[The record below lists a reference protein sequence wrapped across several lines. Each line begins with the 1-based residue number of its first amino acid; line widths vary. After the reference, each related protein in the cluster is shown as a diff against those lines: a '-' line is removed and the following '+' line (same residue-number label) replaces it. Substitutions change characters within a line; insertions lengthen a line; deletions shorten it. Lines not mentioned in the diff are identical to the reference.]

1 MTQGRKSQR
10 YLSGRSKIIG
20 FSGLSTD
27 RHLYVEPGQVEPNLG
42 FPGEKNLPASGTYY
56 KLITV
61 PNGNTYDRYWQED
74 TPATLVN
81 GITIF
86 DEGTLVGTAN
96 TVSKLNFV
104 GAAVTAT
111 ASGTISTIT
120 VTPVSIST
128 LAPPNARSGDL
139 WWDSDEGELNVYYQ
153 DINSAQW
160 VIANSGIGTTTG
172 SGGGGGGGGAN
183 VTVSSNPPGT
193 ASNGDLWWDSDV
205 GELYIYYTDGD
216 SNQWVETSGGSETVT
231 ISDNAPSSPNDGDLW
246 WESDT
251 GSLKIYYND
260 GDSQQWVDSNAGVL
274 SSVSSFL
281 TWSSNSAGIHT
292 TANVGIG
299 TTNVSAVDS
308 NNTAVLA
315 VGIVTAHKLYGDG
328 SNITGVGGT
337 VAISM
342 AAPSSADVG
351 DLWWDSDDGDLL
363 VYFNDGSGSQWVST
377 NSGATGA
384 QGASGSAG
392 AQGATGGAQGAVGAQ
407 GAQGALVPIVHIG
420 HSVDRVNMV
429 HKGRREHMIAMCGW
443 AGAQGAQVCPLCQI
457 VTLNL
462 MLLLKLY
469 QVHFRFV

>member
-42 FPGEKNLPASGTYY
+42 FPGEKSLPVSSTYY

-61 PNGNTYDRYWQED
+61 DNGSTFDRYWQED
-74 TPATLVN
+74 LPATLVN
-81 GITIF
+81 GVSIF

-96 TVSKLNFV
+96 TVSKIDFV

-128 LAPPNARSGDL
+128 EAPPGARHGDL

-160 VIANSGIGTTTG
+160 VLANSGIGTTTG
-172 SGGGGGGGGAN
+172 SGGGGGGGAN

-246 WESDT
+246 WESNT

-274 SSVSSFL
+274 SSLASF
-281 TWSSNSAGIHT
+281 TAWSKNSTGIHT

-299 TTNVSAVDS
+299 TTTADAALTVDG
-308 NNTAVLA
+308 NAR
-315 VGIVTAHKLYGDG
+315 
-328 SNITGVGGT
+328 ITGITTLGNTVVGSATTELIVQGDARVTGILSVGT
-337 VAISM
+337 
-342 AAPSSADVG
+342 G
-351 DLWWDSDDGDLL
+351 TL
-363 VYFNDGSGSQWVST
+363 VITDTGIN
-377 NSGATGA
+377 ATG
-384 QGASGSAG
+384 
-392 AQGATGGAQGAVGAQ
+392 
-407 GAQGALVPIVHIG
+407 IIK
-420 HSVDRVNMV
+420 N
-429 HKGRREHMIAMCGW
+429 KGID
-443 AGAQGAQVCPLCQI
+443 L
-457 VTLNL
+457 
-462 MLLLKLY
+462 
-469 QVHFRFV
+469 

>member
-10 YLSGRSKIIG
+10 YLSGRSKIVG

-42 FPGEKNLPASGTYY
+42 FPGEKSLPASGTYY

-153 DINSAQW
+153 DANSAQW

-172 SGGGGGGGGAN
+172 SGSGGGGSGGAN

-193 ASNGDLWWDSDV
+193 ASNGDLWWDSDI
-205 GELYIYYTDGD
+205 GELYIY
-216 SNQWVETSGGSETVT
+216 
-231 ISDNAPSSPNDGDLW
+231 
-246 WESDT
+246 
-251 GSLKIYYND
+251 
-260 GDSQQWVDSNAGVL
+260 
-274 SSVSSFL
+274 
-281 TWSSNSAGIHT
+281 
-292 TANVGIG
+292 
-299 TTNVSAVDS
+299 
-308 NNTAVLA
+308 
-315 VGIVTAHKLYGDG
+315 
-328 SNITGVGGT
+328 
-337 VAISM
+337 
-342 AAPSSADVG
+342 
-351 DLWWDSDDGDLL
+351 
-363 VYFNDGSGSQWVST
+363 
-377 NSGATGA
+377 
-384 QGASGSAG
+384 
-392 AQGATGGAQGAVGAQ
+392 
-407 GAQGALVPIVHIG
+407 
-420 HSVDRVNMV
+420 
-429 HKGRREHMIAMCGW
+429 
-443 AGAQGAQVCPLCQI
+443 
-457 VTLNL
+457 
-462 MLLLKLY
+462 
-469 QVHFRFV
+469 

>member
-153 DINSAQW
+153 DVNSAQW
-160 VIANSGIGTTTG
+160 VIANSGIGTTA
-172 SGGGGGGGGAN
+172 GGGGGGSGGAN
-183 VTVSSNPPGT
+183 VTVSSNPPT
-193 ASNGDLWWDSDV
+193 SPTPANGDLWWDSDV
-205 GELYIYYTDGD
+205 GELFIYYTDGD

-231 ISDNAPSSPNDGDLW
+231 ISDNAPSSPNNGDLW
-246 WESDT
+246 WESNT
-251 GSLKIYYND
+251 GALKIYYND
-260 GDSQQWVDSNAGVL
+260 GDSAQWVDSNAGVL

-281 TWSSNSAGIHT
+281 SWSSNSAGINT
-292 TANVGIG
+292 TSNVGIG
-299 TTNVSAVDS
+299 TTNVSAVTS
-308 NNTAVLA
+308 SNTAVLA
-315 VGIVTAHKLYGDG
+315 VGIVTANKYYGDG
-328 SNITGVGGT
+328 STLSGV
-337 VAISM
+337 
-342 AAPSSADVG
+342 VG
-351 DLWWDSDDGDLL
+351 QQGAQGAQGHQG
-363 VYFNDGSGSQWVST
+363 NT
-377 NSGATGA
+377 GATGA
-384 QGASGSAG
+384 QGAA
-392 AQGATGGAQGAVGAQ
+392 AVSYTH
-407 GAQGALVPIVHIG
+407 LTLPT
-420 HSVDRVNMV
+420 N
-429 HKGRREHMIAMCGW
+429 RE
-443 AGAQGAQVCPLCQI
+443 V
-457 VTLNL
+457 
-462 MLLLKLY
+462 
-469 QVHFRFV
+469 

>member
-10 YLSGRSKIIG
+10 YLSGRSRIIG

-42 FPGEKNLPASGTYY
+42 FPGEKSLPASGTYY

-160 VIANSGIGTTTG
+160 VLANSGIGTTTG
-172 SGGGGGGGGAN
+172 SGGGGGSGGAN
-183 VTVSSNPPGT
+183 VTVSSNPPT
-193 ASNGDLWWDSDV
+193 SPTPANGDLWWDSDV

-216 SNQWVETSGGSETVT
+216 SNQWVETAGGSETVI

-251 GSLKIYYND
+251 GQLKIYYND
-260 GDSQQWVDSNAGVL
+260 GDSAQWVDANAGVL
-274 SSVSSFL
+274 SSL
-281 TWSSNSAGIHT
+281 TVWQSNSTGINT
-292 TANVGIG
+292 TSNVGIG
-299 TTNVSAVDS
+299 TTTADAALTVRGNVKVTGISTFSGDI
-308 NNTAVLA
+308 N
-315 VGIVTAHKLYGDG
+315 VGTSQA
-328 SNITGVGGT
+328 SGVILTSPNGT
-337 VAISM
+337 KYRLVVA
-342 AAPSSADVG
+342 
-351 DLWWDSDDGDLL
+351 
-363 VYFNDGSGSQWVST
+363 NDGTLST
-377 NSGATGA
+377 TTA
-384 QGASGSAG
+384 
-392 AQGATGGAQGAVGAQ
+392 
-407 GAQGALVPIVHIG
+407 
-420 HSVDRVNMV
+420 
-429 HKGRREHMIAMCGW
+429 
-443 AGAQGAQVCPLCQI
+443 
-457 VTLNL
+457 
-462 MLLLKLY
+462 
-469 QVHFRFV
+469 

>member
-128 LAPPNARSGDL
+128 LAPPNAKSGDL

-160 VIANSGIGTTTG
+160 VIANSGIGTTAG
-172 SGGGGGGGGAN
+172 SGGGGGGGGGGAN

-193 ASNGDLWWDSDV
+193 AANGDLWWDSCL
-205 GELYIYYTDGD
+205 LY
-216 SNQWVETSGGSETVT
+216 TS
-231 ISDNAPSSPNDGDLW
+231 D
-246 WESDT
+246 
-251 GSLKIYYND
+251 
-260 GDSQQWVDSNAGVL
+260 
-274 SSVSSFL
+274 
-281 TWSSNSAGIHT
+281 
-292 TANVGIG
+292 
-299 TTNVSAVDS
+299 
-308 NNTAVLA
+308 
-315 VGIVTAHKLYGDG
+315 
-328 SNITGVGGT
+328 
-337 VAISM
+337 
-342 AAPSSADVG
+342 AAD
-351 DLWWDSDDGDLL
+351 
-363 VYFNDGSGSQWVST
+363 
-377 NSGATGA
+377 
-384 QGASGSAG
+384 
-392 AQGATGGAQGAVGAQ
+392 
-407 GAQGALVPIVHIG
+407 
-420 HSVDRVNMV
+420 
-429 HKGRREHMIAMCGW
+429 E
-443 AGAQGAQVCPLCQI
+443 
-457 VTLNL
+457 
-462 MLLLKLY
+462 
-469 QVHFRFV
+469 

>member
-42 FPGEKNLPASGTYY
+42 FPGEKSLPVSSTYY

-61 PNGNTYDRYWQED
+61 DNGTTFDRYWQED

-81 GITIF
+81 GISIF

-96 TVSKLNFV
+96 TVSKIDFV

-128 LAPPNARSGDL
+128 EAPPGARHGDL

-160 VIANSGIGTTTG
+160 VLANSGIGTTTG
-172 SGGGGGGGGAN
+172 GGGGGGGGGGAN
-183 VTVSSNPPGT
+183 VTVSSDPPGS
-193 ASNGDLWWDSDV
+193 ASNGDLWWDSDI

-231 ISDNAPSSPNDGDLW
+231 ISDNPPSSPNDGDLW

-274 SSVSSFL
+274 SSLSAFNY
-281 TWSSNSAGIHT
+281 WQQNSAGI
-292 TANVGIG
+292 
-299 TTNVSAVDS
+299 
-308 NNTAVLA
+308 NTCL
-315 VGIVTAHKLYGDG
+315 LYTSD
-328 SNITGVGGT
+328 
-337 VAISM
+337 
-342 AAPSSADVG
+342 AADES
-351 DLWWDSDDGDLL
+351 
-363 VYFNDGSGSQWVST
+363 
-377 NSGATGA
+377 
-384 QGASGSAG
+384 
-392 AQGATGGAQGAVGAQ
+392 
-407 GAQGALVPIVHIG
+407 
-420 HSVDRVNMV
+420 
-429 HKGRREHMIAMCGW
+429 
-443 AGAQGAQVCPLCQI
+443 
-457 VTLNL
+457 
-462 MLLLKLY
+462 
-469 QVHFRFV
+469 

>member
-1 MTQGRKSQR
+1 MAEGRRSSQR

-27 RHLYVEPGQVEPNLG
+27 RHLYVESGQVEPNLG
-42 FPGEKNLPASGTYY
+42 FPGEKSLPVSSTYY

-61 PNGNTYDRYWQED
+61 PNGSTYDRYWQED

-81 GITIF
+81 GISIF

-128 LAPPNARSGDL
+128 LAPPNPRSGDL

-160 VIANSGIGTTTG
+160 VIANSGIGTTSG
-172 SGGGGGGGGAN
+172 SGGGGGGAGGAN

-231 ISDNAPSSPNDGDLW
+231 ISDNPPSSPNTGDLW

-251 GSLKIYYND
+251 GSLKIYYDD

-274 SSVSSFL
+274 SSLSAFNY
-281 TWSSNSAGIHT
+281 WQQNSAGINT
-292 TANVGIG
+292 SSNVGIG

-315 VGIVTAHKLYGDG
+315 VGIVTANKYYGDG
-328 SNITGVGGT
+328 SNLTGISGGGGASVT
-337 VAISM
+337 VSNG
-342 AAPSSADVG
+342 APSSPNSG
-351 DLWWDSDDGDLL
+351 DLWWDSDDADLL
-363 VYFNDGSGSQWVST
+363 VYFNDGNSSQWVST
-377 NSGATGA
+377 NAGATGA
-384 QGASGSAG
+384 QGH
-392 AQGATGGAQGAVGAQ
+392 QGATGGAQGAVGAQ
-407 GAQGALVPIVHIG
+407 GAQGAAAVSYTHLTLPT
-420 HSVDRVNMV
+420 N
-429 HKGRREHMIAMCGW
+429 RE
-443 AGAQGAQVCPLCQI
+443 V
-457 VTLNL
+457 
-462 MLLLKLY
+462 
-469 QVHFRFV
+469 

>member
-42 FPGEKNLPASGTYY
+42 FPGEKSLPASGTYY

-128 LAPPNARSGDL
+128 LAPPNAKSGDL

-153 DINSAQW
+153 DVNSAQW
-160 VIANSGIGTTTG
+160 VIANSGIGTTA
-172 SGGGGGGGGAN
+172 GGGGGGSGGAN

-193 ASNGDLWWDSDV
+193 A
-205 GELYIYYTDGD
+205 
-216 SNQWVETSGGSETVT
+216 
-231 ISDNAPSSPNDGDLW
+231 
-246 WESDT
+246 
-251 GSLKIYYND
+251 
-260 GDSQQWVDSNAGVL
+260 
-274 SSVSSFL
+274 
-281 TWSSNSAGIHT
+281 
-292 TANVGIG
+292 
-299 TTNVSAVDS
+299 
-308 NNTAVLA
+308 
-315 VGIVTAHKLYGDG
+315 
-328 SNITGVGGT
+328 
-337 VAISM
+337 
-342 AAPSSADVG
+342 
-351 DLWWDSDDGDLL
+351 
-363 VYFNDGSGSQWVST
+363 
-377 NSGATGA
+377 
-384 QGASGSAG
+384 
-392 AQGATGGAQGAVGAQ
+392 
-407 GAQGALVPIVHIG
+407 
-420 HSVDRVNMV
+420 
-429 HKGRREHMIAMCGW
+429 
-443 AGAQGAQVCPLCQI
+443 
-457 VTLNL
+457 
-462 MLLLKLY
+462 
-469 QVHFRFV
+469 